1 MLRSQDRKWLSM
13 LRQKRFQ
20 FQLCL
25 CNRCPAWKHG
35 GVQHSQN
42 VDDQRSVVACGLSKL
57 KRIDS
62 VNVIYN
68 CWFSMS
74 VSRWI
79 NTDFSPLM
87 QEAFVEQRNDHH
99 DDPFMPQQALW
110 CGLATNS
117 RLWAR
122 CRGLDYLRKGWMMVN
137 VKQSSIFQHRDLTV
151 LHVLSQMI
159 FVSLQRHSIQLP
171 TEAYCA
177 HCCNCCMSVIM
188 DVPDLQNTSNSGYP
202 VTLRISV
209 YIIYIYIHIA
219 VSEEIRPRRTKRYL
233 GSGSLQSSSE

>member
-42 VDDQRSVVACGLSKL
+42 VDDQRSVVACGLSEL

-62 VNVIYN
+62 VNVYIAGFQ
-68 CWFSMS
+68 CF
-74 VSRWI
+74 
-79 NTDFSPLM
+79 PLN
-87 QEAFVEQRNDHH
+87 QYWLQPLDARSICGTKKWRPWWH
-99 DDPFMPQQALW
+99 PFKPQQALW

-122 CRGLDYLRKGWMMVN
+122 CRELDYLRKGWM
-137 VKQSSIFQHRDLTV
+137 SS
-151 LHVLSQMI
+151 SQA
-159 FVSLQRHSIQLP
+159 FFSI
-171 TEAYCA
+171 E
-177 HCCNCCMSVIM
+177 
-188 DVPDLQNTSNSGYP
+188 TSNSGYP
-202 VTLRISV
+202 ENIGIYYNIKYLGVGRISSKAHKKV
-209 YIIYIYIHIA
+209 
-219 VSEEIRPRRTKRYL
+219 L
-233 GSGSLQSSSE
+233 GVRISAKQLRVAISGV